1 MQADDTSSP
10 KQYRMLGG
18 KTVLQRTIECFSAYP
33 QIDQIQ
39 VVIHRD
45 DEALYEQSIQP
56 LKVLAPPVFGG
67 ATRQES
73 CHAGVRAAQQLGAD
87 TVLIHDAARPF
98 LDEATIDNVLK
109 AVAPGIGVVP
119 AAKLADT
126 VKTIDEDGMVAETLN
141 RDTLRACQ
149 TPQGFVASEILAAHQ
164 RAESA
169 GINTFTDDAAVAE
182 WAGMAVKVVD
192 GSSQNTKITTPDDLI
207 RAEQSLA
214 MNPAIPDI
222 RTGHGYD
229 THVLVP
235 GNAIILCG
243 VEIAHEFK
251 LSGHSDADVGL
262 HALTDALLAT
272 IAAGDIGSHF
282 PPSDPKWK
290 GAGSS
295 QFLEHA
301 VSLVAEKAGQINH
314 VDVTLICEAPKI
326 APHRDAMRTCIAE
339 GCRIDPERVS
349 VKATTNEK
357 IGFIGRN
364 EGIAAFAT
372 ATVAFAS

>member
-1 MQADDTSSP
+1 MQSDDAPSP

-18 KTVLQRTIECFSAYP
+18 KTVLQQTIECFSAHP
-33 QIDQIQ
+33 QIHRIQ

-45 DEALYEQSIQP
+45 DVALYEQSIEP
-56 LKVLAPPVFGG
+56 CKNLAPPVFGG

-73 CHAGVRAAQQLGAD
+73 CHAGVRAAHELGAE

-98 LDEATIDNVLK
+98 LDTGTIDNVLK
-109 AVAPGIGVVP
+109 AAAPGIGVVP
-119 AAKLADT
+119 AARLADT
-126 VKTIDEDGMVAETLN
+126 VKTIDDAGMVAETLD
-141 RDTLRACQ
+141 RDALRACQ
-149 TPQGFVASEILAAHQ
+149 TPQGFVAAEILAAHQ
-164 RAESA
+164 KAENA

-182 WAGMAVKVVD
+182 WAGMPVKVVE
-192 GSSQNTKITTPDDLI
+192 GSSQNIKITTPDDLS
-207 RAEQSLA
+207 RAEQNLA
-214 MNPAIPDI
+214 INPATPDI

-235 GNAIILCG
+235 GDAIILCG
-243 VEIAHEFK
+243 VKIAHELM

-282 PPSDPKWK
+282 PPSDAKWK
-290 GAGSS
+290 DAGSS

-301 VSLVAEKAGQINH
+301 VSLVAEKGGQINH

-372 ATVAFAS
+372 ATVAFTG